1 MRWRSAMEVAMS
13 GSGSMKMSRWSK
25 AAIRRVWSDNS
36 MPLPNTSPDMS
47 PTPTTVKGVV
57 WMSRFISRK
66 CRFTASHAPLAVM
79 PIFLWS

>member
-1 MRWRSAMEVAMS
+1 
-13 GSGSMKMSRWSK
+13 MKMSRWSK
-25 AAIRRVWSDNS
+25 AAISLVFSDSS

-47 PTPTTVKGVV
+47 PTPTTENGVV

-66 CRFTASHAPLAVM
+66 WRFTASQAPRAVM